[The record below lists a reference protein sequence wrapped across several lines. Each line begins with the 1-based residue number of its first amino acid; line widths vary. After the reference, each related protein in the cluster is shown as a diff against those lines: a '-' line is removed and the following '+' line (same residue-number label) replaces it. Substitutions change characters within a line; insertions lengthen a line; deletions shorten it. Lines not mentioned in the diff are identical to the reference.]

1 MCLQK
6 LSTSKHSWNIIVQFY
21 LTVVNYLLNKCLAN
35 CLVKCLVKCLVN
47 DLFTEHDIGNA
58 YGVCVN

>member
-1 MCLQK
+1 MYLQK
-6 LSTSKHSWNIIVQFY
+6 VWTSKHSWSIIVQLY
-21 LTVVNYLLNKCLAN
+21 LTVATYLLNKCLAN

>member
-1 MCLQK
+1 MQL
-6 LSTSKHSWNIIVQFY
+6 Y
-21 LTVVNYLLNKCLAN
+21 LTVATYLLNKCLAN